1 MNPDET
7 EENKE
12 SPILIK
18 KIDKLN
24 TESNEDKAD
33 EIEDIQEEMIPDLE
47 EDLDEK
53 KMEEQIDTK
62 NQQKLKFDNSEYLI
76 DDLPKEAKQLVMG
89 LRTADAQTKMYED
102 TLKLIALGK
111 NKMVQD
117 LKMIL
122 DKIEPIQN
130 A

>member
-1 MNPDET
+1 M
-7 EENKE
+7 
-12 SPILIK
+12 
-18 KIDKLN
+18 
-24 TESNEDKAD
+24 EDTTSDSKR
-33 EIEDIQEEMIPDLE
+33 
-47 EDLDEK
+47 
-53 KMEEQIDTK
+53 
-62 NQQKLKFDNSEYLI
+62 QKLKFDDSEYFL
-76 DDLPKEAKQLVMG
+76 DDLPKEAKQLVIG

-102 TLKLIALGK
+102 TLKLIAIGK

>member
-1 MNPDET
+1 MYLKT
-7 EENKE
+7 KV
-12 SPILIK
+12 K
-18 KIDKLN
+18 
-24 TESNEDKAD
+24 T
-33 EIEDIQEEMIPDLE
+33 
-47 EDLDEK
+47 K
-53 KMEEQIDTK
+53 KMAEQIDSK
-62 NQQKLKFDNSEYLI
+62 SQQKLKFDNSEYLL
-76 DDLPKEAKQLVMG
+76 DDLPKEAKKLVMG

-102 TLKLIALGK
+102 TLKLIAVGK

>member
-1 MNPDET
+1 M
-7 EENKE
+7 EE
-12 SPILIK
+12 
-18 KIDKLN
+18 KI
-24 TESNEDKAD
+24 
-33 EIEDIQEEMIPDLE
+33 
-47 EDLDEK
+47 EK
-53 KMEEQIDTK
+53 KSK
-62 NQQKLKFDNSEYLI
+62 QKLKFDDSEYFL
-76 DDLPKEAKQLVMG
+76 DDLPKEAKQLVIG

-102 TLKLIALGK
+102 TIKLIALGK

>member
-1 MNPDET
+1 MKINLTKDIKISSKIQFT
-7 EENKE
+7 INVVCILKE
-12 SPILIK
+12 K
-18 KIDKLN
+18 
-24 TESNEDKAD
+24 T
-33 EIEDIQEEMIPDLE
+33 
-47 EDLDEK
+47 
-53 KMEEQIDTK
+53 MEETADGANK
-62 NQQKLKFDNSEYLI
+62 QKLKFDDSEYFL

>member
-1 MNPDET
+1 M
-7 EENKE
+7 
-12 SPILIK
+12 
-18 KIDKLN
+18 
-24 TESNEDKAD
+24 A
-33 EIEDIQEEMIPDLE
+33 
-47 EDLDEK
+47 
-53 KMEEQIDTK
+53 EQIDKK
-62 NQQKLKFDNSEYLI
+62 NQQKLKFDNSEYLL